1 MQLSEENGKNLYN
14 PLTKLPGPP
23 WELIADVSNSIKI
36 LFNNLLLYVLKKK
49 SIFVNKSFELKIK
62 KNTIKIKIFISKNNN
77 FNNFFYY

>member
-1 MQLSEENGKNLYN
+1 MKLINEEEIKMQLSEENGKNLYN

-36 LFNNLLLYVLKKK
+36 LFN
-49 SIFVNKSFELKIK
+49 KSFELKIK
-62 KNTIKIKIFISKNNN
+62 KNIKIKIFISKNNN

>member
-62 KNTIKIKIFISKNNN
+62 KNTVELIFVTKNN
-77 FNNFFYY
+77 FQYLGIYY